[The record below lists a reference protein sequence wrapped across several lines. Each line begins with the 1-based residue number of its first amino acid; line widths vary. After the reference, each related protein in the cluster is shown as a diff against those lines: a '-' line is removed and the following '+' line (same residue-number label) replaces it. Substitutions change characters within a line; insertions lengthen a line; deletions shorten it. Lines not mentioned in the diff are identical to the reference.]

1 MSKRL
6 MSSGELADELGLS
19 RRSISRYADEGL
31 ISIALVTP
39 GGRYRFDLDV
49 VSEELRRL
57 AQKRREDREK

>member
-49 VSEELRRL
+49 VSEELRQL

>member
-1 MSKRL
+1 

-49 VSEELRRL
+49 VSEELRQL